1 MTATL
6 ERPAVKTGA
15 KRKQRAAVRPPVCR
29 RPVRSTGRKVA
40 RDLPGSTRTAL
51 AAMARRG
58 KVREVRPE
66 GWVRPD
72 SSVLLPLWEYDF
84 IVVALS
90 GGKDSVA
97 CLLEMVRRCDEA
109 GVPRSRIECWHQCV
123 DGAPGSESVWDW
135 PVTDAYCA
143 ALCRVLGVTYRRQ
156 WREGGL
162 SRELAR
168 DFERTAPVHFELAD
182 GTVGTTGG
190 TNGPLGTRGVHP
202 AQSANL
208 ASRWCSPA
216 VKIDVCA
223 GAVCNDPRF
232 EGATVLMV
240 TGERR
245 QESANRATYA
255 TVEEGRGTNT
265 RRRVDQWR
273 VILEW
278 SEARVWDCLKAHRIV
293 PHPAYR
299 IGFGRC
305 SCLTCIFNGHDEWA
319 TVRAI
324 APKPFEYHVG
334 VEATSGSTV
343 RKGLTVIDQA
353 DRGTP
358 LPGAADRELVALAMG
373 REYPDAMVLV
383 PEGEEWVLPI
393 GAFRVCGGP
402 T

>member
-1 MTATL
+1 MNATL
-6 ERPAVKTGA
+6 EPIREAAPEVRTRA
-15 KRKQRAAVRPPVCR
+15 KRKQTAAVRPPGPR
-29 RPVRSTGRKVA
+29 AKSARPVLPALTRATLAALAKRGRK
-40 RDLPGSTRTAL
+40 
-51 AAMARRG
+51 
-58 KVREVRPE
+58 REKHPE

-72 SSVLLPLWEYDF
+72 SSNLLPLAQYDL

-97 CLLEMVRRCDEA
+97 CLLDVISRCDAA

-135 PVTDAYCA
+135 PVTDAYCV
-143 ALCRVLGVTYRRQ
+143 ALCRVLGVTFRRQ

-168 DFERTAPVHFELAD
+168 DYERTAPVRFELAD
-182 GTVGTTGG
+182 GTVGTAGG
-190 TNGPLGTRGVHP
+190 VNGPLGTRLVHP
-202 AQSANL
+202 SQTADMQ
-208 ASRWCSPA
+208 SRWCSPA

-223 GAVCNDPRF
+223 SAVCNDPRLTD
-232 EGATVLMV
+232 AKVLWV

-245 QESANRATYA
+245 QESTNRATYA
-255 TVEEGRGTNT
+255 TVERGRGTNSK
-265 RRRVDQWR
+265 RRVDHWR
-273 VILEW
+273 PILEW
-278 SEARVWDCLKAHRIV
+278 TEAAVWDLLKAWRIV

-319 TVRAI
+319 TVRKI
-324 APKPFEYHVG
+324 APKPFEYQVG
-334 VEATSGSTV
+334 VEVASGSTV

-358 LPGAADRELVALAMG
+358 LPGTADRELVALAMG
-373 REYPDAMVLV
+373 HEYPDRLVLV
-383 PEGEEWVLPI
+383 PAGEEWVLPA
-393 GAFRVCGGP
+393 GAFRACGGP